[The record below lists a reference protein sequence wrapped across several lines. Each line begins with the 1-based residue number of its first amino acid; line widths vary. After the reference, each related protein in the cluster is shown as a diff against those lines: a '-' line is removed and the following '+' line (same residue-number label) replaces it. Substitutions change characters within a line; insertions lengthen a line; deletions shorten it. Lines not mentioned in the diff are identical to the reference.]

1 MASKSMP
8 SKLWNSPRKSL
19 TTEMKH
25 AKTIRLKLLHP
36 PIPIAITV
44 PAVSFIV
51 LIVVFVNN
59 YSKSMLSYIIYVM
72 SAYSLVVVITT
83 HPKLFKRIK
92 STIDNSATMK
102 KIAATPLCGRYLNDL
117 SFRGSINIYQGLSIN
132 FLYASLHMI
141 NGLLSRS
148 AWFISPSLY
157 YLILGLLRVYLAYNY
172 HKCNLDQAALCYLRT
187 AQLLFLL
194 NIPMGGIIIL
204 MISKNSGFT
213 YSGFTIYLSALYSF
227 YITIISV
234 VNIVKFKKHG
244 NPILYASQ
252 FLNFISALMSILAL
266 QPAMI
271 ARFSEEGDEYRN
283 S

>member
-83 HPKLFKRIK
+83 YPKLFKLIK

-148 AWFISPSLY
+148 AWFISLSLY

-172 HKCNLDQAALCYLRT
+172 HINAT
-187 AQLLFLL
+187 
-194 NIPMGGIIIL
+194 
-204 MISKNSGFT
+204 
-213 YSGFTIYLSALYSF
+213 
-227 YITIISV
+227 
-234 VNIVKFKKHG
+234 
-244 NPILYASQ
+244 
-252 FLNFISALMSILAL
+252 
-266 QPAMI
+266 
-271 ARFSEEGDEYRN
+271 
-283 S
+283 

>member
-72 SAYSLVVVITT
+72 SAYSLVVVVAAC
-83 HPKLFKRIK
+83 PKLFKNIK
-92 STIDNSATMK
+92 SAIYDSVPVK
-102 KIAATPLCGRYLNDL
+102 KIMSTTIGKRYITDIP
-117 SFRGSINIYQGLSIN
+117 FRGGINIYQGLSIN
-132 FLYASLHMI
+132 LIYATVHVI
-141 NGLLSRS
+141 NGIISRS
-148 AWFISPSLY
+148 AWFISLVLY

-172 HKCNLDQAALCYLRT
+172 R
-187 AQLLFLL
+187 
-194 NIPMGGIIIL
+194 GG
-204 MISKNSGFT
+204 
-213 YSGFTIYLSALYSF
+213 TIAKGALY
-227 YITIISV
+227 YQI
-234 VNIVKFKKHG
+234 
-244 NPILYASQ
+244 
-252 FLNFISALMSILAL
+252 
-266 QPAMI
+266 AMI
-271 ARFSEEGDEYRN
+271 AILRRR
-283 S
+283 